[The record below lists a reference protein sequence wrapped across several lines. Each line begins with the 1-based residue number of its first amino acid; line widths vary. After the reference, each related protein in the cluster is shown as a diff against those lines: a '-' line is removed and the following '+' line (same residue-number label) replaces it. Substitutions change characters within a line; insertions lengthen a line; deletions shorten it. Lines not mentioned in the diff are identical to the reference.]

1 MTEETPEFV
10 EKLIGVL
17 KSIVD
22 RLDTQAVD
30 IENIKAREDEL
41 EHQLDIIFENQIGH
55 QAICGDS

>member
-10 EKLIGVL
+10 EKLMGVL

-41 EHQLDIIFENQIGH
+41 EHQLDIIFENQVGY